1 MEDLVYDC
9 ESLTEICKI
18 LTDNNREDLMD
29 YIKYL
34 CETLI
39 TIDDNIDDDDLVEE
53 EYEVG
58 ETEDGFYFLK

>member
-9 ESLTEICKI
+9 QSLTEICKI
-18 LTDNNREDLMD
+18 LSNNNREDLID

-39 TIDDNIDDDDLVEE
+39 SIDDDIDDDLIEE
-53 EYEVG
+53 DYEVG
-58 ETEDGFYFLK
+58 KTQDGFLYLK

>member
-9 ESLTEICKI
+9 QSLTEICKI
-18 LTDNNREDLMD
+18 LSNNNREDLID

-39 TIDDNIDDDDLVEE
+39 TIDDDIDDDIVEE
-53 EYEVG
+53 DYEVG
-58 ETEDGFYFLK
+58 KTQDGFYYLK

>member
-9 ESLTEICKI
+9 QSLTEICKI
-18 LTDNNREDLMD
+18 LTDNKRQDLMD

-39 TIDDNIDDDDLVEE
+39 SIDDDIDDDLIEE
-53 EYEVG
+53 DYEIG

>member
-9 ESLTEICKI
+9 QSLTEICKI
-18 LTDNNREDLMD
+18 LSNNNREDLID

-39 TIDDNIDDDDLVEE
+39 TIDDNIDDDDIVEE
-53 EYEVG
+53 DYEVG
-58 ETEDGFYFLK
+58 KTQDGFYYLK

>member
-58 ETEDGFYFLK
+58 KTEDGFYYLK